1 MNAQSTKSQTP
12 VDLIFLVRATR
23 NRLAPVGSSR
33 SSGLHVKRREDVL
46 DARRLPARSLTLFS
60 YGQRRKRQSV
70 EPTTIHSFAHCRD
83 RNRSRARYVGSLV
96 KSGMLGNSTWWAR
109 CQASF
114 CFGLGNARMDLGAF
128 RSTDSQVLA
137 FDVGRLREAPRRQA
151 AGIFAVARW
160 IANLRLPAHLS
171 CRCYL
176 RPSHKE
182 SNRTAGRHH
191 CPVGKVAEQFA
202 AKTRHWIGEA
212 TTAPLQCVSCW
223 ENSW

>member
-1 MNAQSTKSQTP
+1 M
-12 VDLIFLVRATR
+12 
-23 NRLAPVGSSR
+23 
-33 SSGLHVKRREDVL
+33 RRENL
-46 DARRLPARSLTLFS
+46 RDARRLPARSLTLSS
-60 YGQRRKRQSV
+60 YGQWRKRQSV

-109 CQASF
+109 CQASS
-114 CFGLGNARMDLGAF
+114 CFGLGNAPADLCAF

-151 AGIFAVARW
+151 AGICTVARW
-160 IANLRLPAHLS
+160 IANLRLPAHLF
-171 CRCYL
+171 CGCYA

-191 CPVGKVAEQFA
+191 CPVGNVAAQLA

-212 TTAPLQCVSCW
+212 TAAALQCVSCW
-223 ENSW
+223 KNSW